1 MIKAADVMS
10 ASLVTVP
17 YHATVSEAAKV
28 MRDRQIGSVL
38 VEQNGEV
45 VGIVTETD
53 IVRKVVGAGKLPG
66 FIKSGSIMSRPVVTI
81 QDRGPIID
89 VAELMHRHRTRH
101 VAVTRDGSSVQG
113 LVSVRDLLGPV
124 SRDEL

>member
-1 MIKAADVMS
+1 MIVADLMS
-10 ASLVTVP
+10 RSLVTIP
-17 YHATVSEAAKV
+17 YHAAVSEAAKV
-28 MRDRQIGSVL
+28 MRDRQVGSVL
-38 VEQNGEV
+38 VEQGRKV

-53 IVRKVVGAGKLPG
+53 IIRRVMGAGKLPS
-66 FIKSGSIMSRPVVTI
+66 FVKTGSIMSSPLVAVPE
-81 QDRGPIID
+81 RGLLID

-101 VAVTRDGSSVQG
+101 VAVTEEGGNIRG